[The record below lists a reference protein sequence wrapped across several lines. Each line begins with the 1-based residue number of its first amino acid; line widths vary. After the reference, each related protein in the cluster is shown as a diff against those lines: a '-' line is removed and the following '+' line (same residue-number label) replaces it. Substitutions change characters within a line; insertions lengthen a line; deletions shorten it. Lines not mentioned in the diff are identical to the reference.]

1 LALLET
7 SLDKEILRRTV
18 SHQIRDVKQG
28 KHFVRSLNVYQ
39 VFPPMALEMLEVGEE
54 SGKMEDML
62 SRMTSYYDEEMVRGL
77 ATIGKLVEPV
87 VLCGLGSI
95 VAFLL
100 LAAFQPIYQ
109 LAGSF

>member
-1 LALLET
+1 
-7 SLDKEILRRTV
+7 
-18 SHQIRDVKQG
+18 
-28 KHFVRSLNVYQ
+28 
-39 VFPPMALEMLEVGEE
+39 
-54 SGKMEDML
+54 
-62 SRMTSYYDEEMVRGL
+62 MTDYYDEEMVRGL
-77 ATIGKLVEPV
+77 ATIGKMVEPV

>member
-1 LALLET
+1 M
-7 SLDKEILRRTV
+7 
-18 SHQIRDVKQG
+18 
-28 KHFVRSLNVYQ
+28 NVYKM
-39 VFPPMALEMLEVGEE
+39 FPPMALEMIHVGEE
-54 SGKMEDML
+54 SGKIEQML
-62 SRMTSYYDEEMVRGL
+62 RRMTDYYDEEMVRGL
-77 ATIGKLVEPV
+77 ATIGKMVEPV